1 MATRSAEVKGYVM
14 PDVKARA
21 IELYAHWGMSLSD
34 AINAFLIKSLDV
46 GGLPFDMRVSP
57 TPAYDA
63 AKVLPVD
70 SRYGAS
76 VLPSEMDDDEDGLYD
91 ALVR

>member
-21 IELYAHWGMSLSD
+21 TDLYAHWGMSLSD

-46 GGLPFDMRVSP
+46 GGLPFDMRLAEKP
-57 TPAYDA
+57 QYDSSTVIPPDP
-63 AKVLPVD
+63 KFGYSVLPV
-70 SRYGAS
+70 
-76 VLPSEMDDDEDGLYD
+76 EMDDEEDDLYD
-91 ALVR
+91 HLIK